1 MNSPQLI
8 CLHVNKSINSQQSNA
23 FRDVQMWRTEAVL
36 CVLRMQLCKTD
47 RCLLTF
53 ISYHPDHCIW
63 TRLSD
68 HQHSHNPL
76 CSLILNREQ
85 ESTFCGS
92 YLKFTMVTVTLQR
105 SFCSFPPA
113 RFARATVEFAHRIST
128 ISFSVLRG

>member
-8 CLHVNKSINSQQSNA
+8 CLRVSKSVNSQQSNA
-23 FRDVQMWRTEAVL
+23 FRDVQMWRTEALL

-47 RCLLTF
+47 CFLLTLF
-53 ISYHPDHCIW
+53 SYHPDHCIR

-68 HQHSHNPL
+68 RQHSHNPL

-85 ESTFCGS
+85 ESTLPQIYHGNS
-92 YLKFTMVTVTLQR
+92 YTSKVLLQF
-105 SFCSFPPA
+105 SS